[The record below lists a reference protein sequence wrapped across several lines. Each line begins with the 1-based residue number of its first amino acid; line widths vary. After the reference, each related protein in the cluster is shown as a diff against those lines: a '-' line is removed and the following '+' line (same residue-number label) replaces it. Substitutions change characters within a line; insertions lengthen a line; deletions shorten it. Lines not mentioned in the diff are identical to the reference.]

1 MSVVSNSYHQVHYY
15 FIIRSLKGDEKAEKK
30 FTTDDEISMIIF
42 ITVISIKIFYIS
54 EKKNDRMWMNGS
66 NGADIILQ
74 PMYRQTN
81 HRNWI
86 YWS

>member
-1 MSVVSNSYHQVHYY
+1 M
-15 FIIRSLKGDEKAEKK
+15 KKAEQK
-30 FTTDDEISMIIF
+30 FTTDDEISTIIF
-42 ITVISIKIFYIS
+42 ITVISIKIFYVP
-54 EKKNDRMWMNGS
+54 EKRMWMNGS

-74 PMYRQTN
+74 PMHRQTN